1 MRSALVLSVLLAVL
15 GAGCGEEAAKAQAKP
30 KPAAP
35 AGVDEKSGSL
45 EPAAAPVKTEKEVK
59 VAEPA
64 KEDATPVVVID
75 TSYGEI
81 KVELWGEKAPVTV
94 KNFMR
99 YVDEGFFD
107 GTIFHRVMDGFMIQ
121 GGGFTPAM
129 QEKGTHAPIKNEAS
143 KELRN
148 KRGTIAMARTNVVDS
163 ATAQFFINL
172 VDNAFLDHRD
182 ETPRGFGYAAFGK
195 VISGMEVVDK
205 IAKVRVGQAGPHGDV
220 PVEPVLIKSVKRG
233 K

>member
-15 GAGCGEEAAKAQAKP
+15 GAGCGEEAAKAKP

-35 AGVDEKSGSL
+35 AGVDEKSGSP
-45 EPAAAPVKTEKEVK
+45 EPAAASAKIEKEVK

-121 GGGFTPAM
+121 GGGFTPDM
-129 QEKGTHAPIKNEAS
+129 QQKGTHATIKNEAS

-182 ETPRGFGYAAFGK
+182 ETPQGFGYAAFGK